1 LNIHASLLPRWR
13 GAAPIQRAI
22 EAGDAETGITLM
34 QMDEGLDTGDIV
46 AMQALPIGA
55 HESAGQLHDR
65 LAALGAQLVVQALQA
80 AEAGPLPRRPQPAQ
94 GVTYAHK
101 IDKAEAVLDWRQPAA
116 VLARRVRAFD
126 PTPGAVTVLDGAPLK
141 VWRAQ
146 AEASPAASP
155 TAPGTVVAV
164 DDHGIRVQ
172 TGDGVLVL
180 TEVQR
185 AGGRRLPVRDFL
197 RGAPL
202 RAGVRLG
209 EGA

>member
-1 LNIHASLLPRWR
+1 
-13 GAAPIQRAI
+13 
-22 EAGDAETGITLM
+22 
-34 QMDEGLDTGDIV
+34 
-46 AMQALPIGA
+46 
-55 HESAGQLHDR
+55 
-65 LAALGAQLVVQALQA
+65 
-80 AEAGPLPRRPQPAQ
+80 
-94 GVTYAHK
+94 VTYAHK
-101 IDKAEAVLDWRQPAA
+101 IDKAEAALDWRQPAA

-126 PTPGAVTVLDGAPLK
+126 PTPGAVTVLDGTPLK

-146 AEASPAASP
+146 AEMASAVSP
-155 TAPGTVVAV
+155 TAPGTVVAA